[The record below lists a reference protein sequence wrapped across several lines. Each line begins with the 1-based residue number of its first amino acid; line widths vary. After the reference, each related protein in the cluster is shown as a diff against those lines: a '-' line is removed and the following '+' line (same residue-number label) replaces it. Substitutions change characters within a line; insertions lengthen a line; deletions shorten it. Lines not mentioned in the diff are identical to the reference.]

1 MEQFEIA
8 IIILIL
14 LTFFICVPVLCLKC
28 NQTINDRYYNYYKT
42 RNINNNTEIQKIII
56 HK

>member
-8 IIILIL
+8 IILIVL

-28 NQTINDRYYNYYKT
+28 QTINDKYNYYKT
-42 RNINNNTEIQKIII
+42 RNINNNNTEIQTLII
-56 HK
+56 

>member
-8 IIILIL
+8 IILIIL

-28 NQTINDRYYNYYKT
+28 NQTINERYYNYYKT
-42 RNINNNTEIQKIII
+42 GNTNTNTEIQKLIIR
-56 HK
+56 